1 MAPIRKPLAAW
12 PRRLLDWLCAGR
24 ADYRAFQE
32 RKRTR
37 VYRAN
42 QTFCLLI
49 WAAAAVLLALVCG
62 SAGCLLTIGL
72 IATLLCF
79 AMLDPD

>member
-1 MAPIRKPLAAW
+1 MALRRNPLAGW
-12 PRRLLDWLCAGR
+12 PRRLLDWLCDGR
-24 ADYRAFQE
+24 ADYREFQA

-42 QTFCLLI
+42 RSLCLLI
-49 WAAAAVLLALVCG
+49 WLGAAGLLLVCG
-62 SAGCLLTIGL
+62 GGGCLLTIGL
-72 IATLLCF
+72 VATFLCF